1 MTMIKLLL
9 FVFLIIPFSVNSQEV
24 IQITCDEEIKLEIDE
39 VNMTNEEIVKAKDL
53 YFKKLLAQANQEC
66 ISQLAQTAD
75 LNVAQT
81 NSGGSISGSDVQKTK
96 VSTPSKT
103 LGTPKLNNGSNNN
116 VANNINSGSQN
127 SGNQN
132 SGNQNLGNQ
141 NSGNLNSGNMNSA
154 NTNLANTNSGNVNN
168 STNSNMADN
177 GAVPACIANI
187 KDNNQVSAQLKE
199 SIAKENDPILKNELI
214 RKYAIYNN
222 LKPENL
228 KC

>member
-1 MTMIKLLL
+1 MMMIKLLL
-9 FVFLIIPFSVNSQEV
+9 FVFLIIPFSVNAQEV

-103 LGTPKLNNGSNNN
+103 LGTPKLNNGNNNN
-116 VANNINSGSQN
+116 VANNTN

-132 SGNQNLGNQ
+132 SGNQ
-141 NSGNLNSGNMNSA
+141 NSGNMNSA

>member
-103 LGTPKLNNGSNNN
+103 LGTPKLNNGNNNN
-116 VANNINSGSQN
+116 VANNTN

-132 SGNQNLGNQ
+132 LGNQNLGNQ
-141 NSGNLNSGNMNSA
+141 NSGNQNSGNMNSA
-154 NTNLANTNSGNVNN
+154 NTNLANSNSGNVNN

-222 LKPENL
+222 LEPENL

>member
-1 MTMIKLLL
+1 MIKLLL
-9 FVFLIIPFSVNSQEV
+9 FVFLIIPFSVNAQEV

-103 LGTPKLNNGSNNN
+103 LGTPKLNNGNNNN
-116 VANNINSGSQN
+116 VANNTN

-132 SGNQNLGNQ
+132 SGNQ

>member
-1 MTMIKLLL
+1 MIKLLL
-9 FVFLIIPFSVNSQEV
+9 FVFLIIPFSVNSQEI

-103 LGTPKLNNGSNNN
+103 LGTPKLNNGNNNN
-116 VANNINSGSQN
+116 VANNTN

-132 SGNQNLGNQ
+132 SGNQN
-141 NSGNLNSGNMNSA
+141 SGNSNSGNMNSA

-168 STNSNMADN
+168 SINSNMADN

>member
-1 MTMIKLLL
+1 MMMIKLLL
-9 FVFLIIPFSVNSQEV
+9 FVFLIIPFSVNAQEV

-103 LGTPKLNNGSNNN
+103 LGTPKLNNGNNNN
-116 VANNINSGSQN
+116 VANNTN

-154 NTNLANTNSGNVNN
+154 NTNFANTNSGNVNN

>member
-103 LGTPKLNNGSNNN
+103 LGTPKLNNGNNNN
-116 VANNINSGSQN
+116 VANNTN

-141 NSGNLNSGNMNSA
+141 NSGNSNSGNMNSA
-154 NTNLANTNSGNVNN
+154 NTNLANTNSGIVNN

>member
-103 LGTPKLNNGSNNN
+103 LGTPKLNNGNNNN
-116 VANNINSGSQN
+116 VANNTN

-141 NSGNLNSGNMNSA
+141 NSGNSNSGNMNSA
-154 NTNLANTNSGNVNN
+154 NTNLANTNSGNINN
-168 STNSNMADN
+168 STNSNITDN

>member
-1 MTMIKLLL
+1 MIKLLL

-103 LGTPKLNNGSNNN
+103 LGTPKLNNANNNN
-116 VANNINSGSQN
+116 VANNTN

-141 NSGNLNSGNMNSA
+141 NSGNSNSGNMNSA

>member
-9 FVFLIIPFSVNSQEV
+9 FVFLIIPFSVNAQEV

-103 LGTPKLNNGSNNN
+103 LGTPKLNNGNNNN
-116 VANNINSGSQN
+116 VANNTN

-132 SGNQNLGNQ
+132 SGNQ

>member
-1 MTMIKLLL
+1 MTMIKLLF
-9 FVFLIIPFSVNSQEV
+9 FVFLIIPFSVNAQEV

-103 LGTPKLNNGSNNN
+103 LGTPKLNNGNNNN
-116 VANNINSGSQN
+116 VANNTNSGNQN

-132 SGNQNLGNQ
+132 SGNQNLGN
-141 NSGNLNSGNMNSA
+141 SNSGNMNSA

-168 STNSNMADN
+168 STNSNIADN

-222 LKPENL
+222 LEPENL

>member
-1 MTMIKLLL
+1 MTMIKLLF
-9 FVFLIIPFSVNSQEV
+9 FVFLIIPFSVNAQEV

-132 SGNQNLGNQ
+132 LGNQ

>member
-103 LGTPKLNNGSNNN
+103 LGTPKLNNGNNNN
-116 VANNINSGSQN
+116 VANNTN

-132 SGNQNLGNQ
+132 SGNQ
-141 NSGNLNSGNMNSA
+141 NSGNMNSA

-222 LKPENL
+222 LEPENL

>member
-1 MTMIKLLL
+1 MIKLLL

-103 LGTPKLNNGSNNN
+103 LGTPKLNNGNNNN
-116 VANNINSGSQN
+116 VANNTN

-132 SGNQNLGNQ
+132 SGNQ
-141 NSGNLNSGNMNSA
+141 NSGNMNSA

>member
-1 MTMIKLLL
+1 MIKLLL

-103 LGTPKLNNGSNNN
+103 LGTPKLNNGNNNN
-116 VANNINSGSQN
+116 VANNTN

-141 NSGNLNSGNMNSA
+141 NSGNSNSGNMNSA

-222 LKPENL
+222 LEPENL

>member
-1 MTMIKLLL
+1 MMIKLLL
-9 FVFLIIPFSVNSQEV
+9 FVFLIIPFSVNAQEV

-103 LGTPKLNNGSNNN
+103 LGTPKLNNGNNNN
-116 VANNINSGSQN
+116 VANNTN

-132 SGNQNLGNQ
+132 SGN
-141 NSGNLNSGNMNSA
+141 SNSGNMNSA
-154 NTNLANTNSGNVNN
+154 NTNLANTNSGIVNN

>member
-103 LGTPKLNNGSNNN
+103 LGTPKLNNGNNNN
-116 VANNINSGSQN
+116 VANNTN

-141 NSGNLNSGNMNSA
+141 NPGNSNSGNMNSA

>member
-103 LGTPKLNNGSNNN
+103 LGTPKLNNGNNNN
-116 VANNINSGSQN
+116 VANNTN

-132 SGNQNLGNQ
+132 SGNQ
-141 NSGNLNSGNMNSA
+141 NSGNMNSA

>member
-103 LGTPKLNNGSNNN
+103 LGTPKLNNGNNNN
-116 VANNINSGSQN
+116 VANNTNS
-127 SGNQN
+127 
-132 SGNQNLGNQ
+132 GNQ

>member
-1 MTMIKLLL
+1 MIKLLL
-9 FVFLIIPFSVNSQEV
+9 FVFLIIPFSVNAQEV

-81 NSGGSISGSDVQKTK
+81 NSGGSISGSDVKKTK

-103 LGTPKLNNGSNNN
+103 LGTPKLNNGNNNN
-116 VANNINSGSQN
+116 VANNTN

>member
-1 MTMIKLLL
+1 MIKLLL

-103 LGTPKLNNGSNNN
+103 LGTPKLNNGNNNN
-116 VANNINSGSQN
+116 VANNTN

-141 NSGNLNSGNMNSA
+141 NSGNSNSGNMNSA
-154 NTNLANTNSGNVNN
+154 NTNLANTNSGNVDN
-168 STNSNMADN
+168 STDPNIANN

-214 RKYAIYNN
+214 RQYAIYNN

>member
-1 MTMIKLLL
+1 MIKLLL

-103 LGTPKLNNGSNNN
+103 LGTPKLNNANNNN
-116 VANNINSGSQN
+116 VANNTN

-132 SGNQNLGNQ
+132 SGNQNSGNQ

-168 STNSNMADN
+168 SQNSSIANN

>member
-1 MTMIKLLL
+1 MIKLLL
-9 FVFLIIPFSVNSQEV
+9 FVFLIIPFSVNAQEV

-103 LGTPKLNNGSNNN
+103 LGTPKLNNGNNNN
-116 VANNINSGSQN
+116 VANSTN

>member
-1 MTMIKLLL
+1 MIKLLL

-103 LGTPKLNNGSNNN
+103 LGTPKLNNGNNNN
-116 VANNINSGSQN
+116 VANNTN

-141 NSGNLNSGNMNSA
+141 NSGNSNSGNMNSA

-168 STNSNMADN
+168 STNSNIADN

>member
-1 MTMIKLLL
+1 MKNKFIY
-9 FVFLIIPFSVNSQEV
+9 FVFLIIPFAVSSQEV

-53 YFKKLLAQANQEC
+53 YFQKLLAQSNQEC

-103 LGTPKLNNGSNNN
+103 LGTPKLNNGNNNN
-116 VANNINSGSQN
+116 VANNTN

-154 NTNLANTNSGNVNN
+154 NTNFANTNSGNVNN

>member
-1 MTMIKLLL
+1 MMMIKLLL
-9 FVFLIIPFSVNSQEV
+9 FVFLIIPFSVNAQEV

-81 NSGGSISGSDVQKTK
+81 NSGASISGSDVQKTK

-103 LGTPKLNNGSNNN
+103 LGTPKLNNGNNNN
-116 VANNINSGSQN
+116 VANNTN

-132 SGNQNLGNQ
+132 SGNQNSRNQNLGN
-141 NSGNLNSGNMNSA
+141 SNSGNMNSA

-168 STNSNMADN
+168 STNSNIADN

>member
-1 MTMIKLLL
+1 MTMIILLL

-103 LGTPKLNNGSNNN
+103 LGTPKLNNGNNNN
-116 VANNINSGSQN
+116 VANNTN

-132 SGNQNLGNQ
+132 SGNQ
-141 NSGNLNSGNMNSA
+141 NSGNMNSA

>member
-1 MTMIKLLL
+1 MIKLLL
-9 FVFLIIPFSVNSQEV
+9 FVFLIIPFSVNAQEV

-103 LGTPKLNNGSNNN
+103 LGTPKLNNGNNNN
-116 VANNINSGSQN
+116 VANNTN

-132 SGNQNLGNQ
+132 SGNQN
-141 NSGNLNSGNMNSA
+141 SGNSNSGNMNSA
-154 NTNLANTNSGNVNN
+154 NTNLANTNSGIVNN